1 MSTSLWYHGFGVQ
14 GYVYHASVSRPSHRK
29 PAGVDRAHGIA
40 VNVSNPPRNFPF
52 GHFGAI
58 IAKNVSRIEAEA
70 RRLRRYPQ

>member
-1 MSTSLWYHGFGVQ
+1 VFCLWKSERDPQRGPE
-14 GYVYHASVSRPSHRK
+14 ASVSRPSHGK

-70 RRLRRYPQ
+70 RRLRRYPE